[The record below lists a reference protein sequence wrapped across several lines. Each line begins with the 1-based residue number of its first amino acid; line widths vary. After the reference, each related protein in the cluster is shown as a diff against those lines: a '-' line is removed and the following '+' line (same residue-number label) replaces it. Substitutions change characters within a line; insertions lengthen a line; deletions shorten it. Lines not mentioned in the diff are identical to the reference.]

1 LAEAQVTST
10 AEQDQQA
17 VFDLVALGFERASEA
32 TGLLTREFLVAG
44 LRLRLRFAGPA
55 LMPVIVPA
63 LAHLEVEAAG
73 EPDFTIDLFDAASTG
88 TPLPF
93 LAARF
98 VELTRLRWWEV
109 LQGRREI
116 KGLNGADI
124 QAVFHLGPDILVLRD
139 APRRRGLYW
148 VEQAESIPYYE
159 KGYPLSVLLN
169 WWLGS
174 RQRLMVHAASIGGA
188 AGGVLLTGRGGS
200 GKSTTTLACMT
211 AGLTI
216 AGDDYAAIELGS
228 GVVHSLYNTVKLK
241 TRADV
246 DRFPGLAERVSNLDR
261 IGEEDDAEKAMVFL
275 HEHYPERLVP
285 SLPVRA
291 ILVPRIVDA
300 VETVIVPAPAAAAFK
315 ALAPSTL
322 FQLPGNA
329 HATFRALAQVVRDI
343 PSYEIQL
350 GRDIGA
356 IPGVISRFLDDGCN
370 ASRAA

>member
-1 LAEAQVTST
+1 MAKAQVTST

-17 VFDLVALGFERASEA
+17 VFDLVALGFERASET
-32 TGLLTREFLVAG
+32 TGIIARDFLVAG
-44 LRLRLRFAGPA
+44 LRLRLRFAGSALIPA
-55 LMPVIVPA
+55 IVPA
-63 LAHLEVEAAG
+63 LAHLEVERAG
-73 EPDFTIDLFDAASTG
+73 DADFTIDLFDAASTG

-261 IGEEDDAEKAMVFL
+261 IGEEVDAEKAMVFL

-356 IPGVISRFLDDGCN
+356 IPGVISQFLDGET
-370 ASRAA
+370 A

>member
-1 LAEAQVTST
+1 MAEAQVR
-10 AEQDQQA
+10 AAAHDDQQA
-17 VFDLVALGFERASEA
+17 TFDLLAVGFARAGDA
-32 TGLLTREFLVAG
+32 AGVIVRDFLVAG
-44 LRLRLRFAGPA
+44 RRLRLRFAGPA
-55 LMPVIVPA
+55 LLPAIVPA
-63 LAHLEVEAAG
+63 IAHLEVASAG
-73 EPDFTIDLFDAASTG
+73 EADFTIDLFDAVSTG

-98 VELTRLRWWEV
+98 VDLARFRWWEV

-116 KGLNGADI
+116 KGLNGPDI
-124 QAVFHLGPDILVLRD
+124 QSVFHLGPDILVLRD
-139 APRRRGLYW
+139 ARQRRGLYW
-148 VEQAESIPYYE
+148 VERADAIPYYE

-174 RQRLMVHAASIGGA
+174 CQRLMVHAASIGTA

-211 AGLTI
+211 AGLGI
-216 AGDDYAAIELGS
+216 AGDDYAAIDVGA

-261 IGEEDDAEKAMVFL
+261 IGDGEDAEKAMVFL
-275 HEHYPERLVP
+275 HEHYPERLV
-285 SLPVRA
+285 SSMPVRA

-300 VETVIVPAPAAAAFK
+300 ADTVIVPAPATMAFK

-329 HATFRALAQVVRDI
+329 HATFRALAAVVRDI

-356 IPGVISRFLDDGCN
+356 IPAVIARFLD
-370 ASRAA
+370 ARSVA